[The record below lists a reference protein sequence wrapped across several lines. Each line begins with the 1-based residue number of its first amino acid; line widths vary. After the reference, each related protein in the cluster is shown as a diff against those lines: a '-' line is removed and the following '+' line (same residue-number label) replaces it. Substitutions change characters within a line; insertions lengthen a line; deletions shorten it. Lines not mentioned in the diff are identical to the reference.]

1 MEWVETVKVFNYK
14 RQTMNL
20 LKYLFSAILIMGAT
34 ACYKDLGNY
43 DYTEP
48 NRVLISGIEEKYT
61 AYQGSYLEIIPQLNF
76 TEGKSGD
83 SARYKY
89 EWISMKSGALV
100 ADKRRDLGTNLS
112 LRTKVALPTGV
123 YNVYYRV
130 TDTLT
135 GIMWQ
140 KSFDL
145 EVVSEIY
152 EGWMVMTDVN
162 GTARLDMI
170 NKDKVTNA
178 YKVIPDVLGVTG
190 SALSLKGKP
199 VKVNCFRIN
208 PQATGYAIYLS
219 TDKTTDRIDAETF
232 QYTSTLNIKYE
243 MLSNIPE
250 TFAPHSFADAGGYRN
265 FMMEGTDM
273 YYYNY
278 VFQIRYG
285 LPINILKGE
294 TTPFQAAPF
303 IATSTLAEA
312 TCLYDM
318 TNKRFVRHVGS
329 DANCGP
335 MPTGTLFDFNTGMDL
350 VYMTYTTYDN
360 GSVFAVLH
368 DQSSGKYY
376 LARFV
381 FGNTI
386 QQVYYE
392 EMTATDIAL
401 AKNFSVSPNLGYIFY
416 NVGGKLYSY
425 DMSLKASKLMIDKG
439 NQSFT
444 LLQFRGNTLMAGSVD
459 PAKPEGANGTLESY
473 TVQPIQ
479 GPLEPGNAWS
489 GLGKIVSI
497 SYRTR

>member
-1 MEWVETVKVFNYK
+1 MINVYYNKPQAMNFQSIKYVF
-14 RQTMNL
+14 L
-20 LKYLFSAILIMGAT
+20 AILILGLA

-48 NRVLISGIEEKYT
+48 NRVSINGIEEKYT
-61 AYQGSYLEIIPQLNF
+61 AYQGSYLEIIPQLTF
-76 TEGKSGD
+76 TEGKTGD

-89 EWISMKSGALV
+89 EWFSMKWGALV
-100 ADKRRDLGTNLS
+100 GDKRRDLGTNLS
-112 LRTKVALPTGV
+112 LRTKVALPTGT
-123 YNVYYRV
+123 YNIYYRV

-145 EVVSEIY
+145 EVVSDIY
-152 EGWMVMTDVN
+152 EGWMVMAEVN
-162 GTARLDMI
+162 GAPRLDMI
-170 NKDKVTNA
+170 NKDKVTGA
-178 YKVIPDVLGVTG
+178 FKVLPDVLATVG
-190 SALSLKGKP
+190 SALTLKGKP
-199 VKVNCFRIN
+199 LKVNCFRFS
-208 PQATGYAIYLS
+208 PLATGYGIYLS

-243 MLSNIPE
+243 MLSNVPE

-278 VFQIRYG
+278 VNQIRYG
-285 LPINILKGE
+285 LPINIMKGE
-294 TTPFQAAPF
+294 TVPFQVAPF
-303 IATSTLAEA
+303 IATSTLADA
-312 TCLYDM
+312 TCLYDL
-318 TNKRFVRHVGS
+318 TNKRFVRHVS
-329 DANCGP
+329 NDANCGP
-335 MPTGTLFDFNTGMDL
+335 MPTGTLFDFNTGKDL
-350 VYMTYTTYDN
+350 VYMTFTAYDN
-360 GSVFAVLH
+360 GSIFAILH
-368 DQSSGKYY
+368 DQPAGKYY

-381 FGNTI
+381 FGNNI

-392 EMTATDIAL
+392 EMTATDMAQ
-401 AKNFSVSPNLGYIFY
+401 AKNFAVSPNLGYIFY
-416 NVGGKLYSY
+416 SVGGKLYSY

-473 TVQPIQ
+473 NVQPIQ
-479 GPLEPGNAWS
+479 GPLELVNSWS
-489 GLGKIVSI
+489 GIGKIISI